1 VTRTTLLGVPKSVGM
16 PILRTEDD
24 RLIKGLGCFVGDISR
39 PDQLHA
45 RIVRSQVAHARLV
58 KVHLEEAR
66 TLMGV
71 VAAFAAADIP
81 GIGEKKIPVRISPG
95 RLDQFALQTPLALDK
110 VRYVGEPIAVVVATD
125 PYLAEDAADLVW
137 AELEELSPQLD
148 PIAGAGS
155 SVLHEMVPDNVVGG
169 FDTSNGEDVD
179 DLFRQA
185 DVLVQERFSIH
196 RHSAAPMEP
205 RGLVAETDRQSGR
218 LTVWGPTK
226 VKHFN
231 KRVLAA
237 LLGLPEDRILLIEP
251 DVGGGFGPR
260 GEFYP
265 EDFLIPWLALQ
276 LGRPVKWVEDRYENF
291 IALNHSREHII
302 DLAVAARADGTLLG
316 FRCTDWCSIGAYV
329 RTTGL
334 TVAKLTGLHMSGPY
348 RWRGFSSKVVGV
360 LTNKTPAGTY
370 RGPGEVEATFVRERA
385 LDMLAARLDLDP
397 PELRRRNLIPAES
410 LPFRLETGPGSETLE
425 YGSGNYPAVLTDL
438 LSNAGYQNL
447 RRDQARR
454 RRLGEAVGIGIAC
467 FLDQGGIGPFE
478 QARVVAESDGT
489 FTGFVGVA
497 SVGQGVQTA
506 LAQILAD
513 ELEVSVNRVRIHHHD
528 TDSIEDGMGAYA
540 SRTTSVGGS
549 ALVLAARQLRQ
560 QARSDGARHLGAAD
574 HEVELRGD
582 EVWANDGR
590 AVTFGALGCEASGR
604 FETTTVDFS
613 FGTVLAVV
621 SVDRGTGKVRVERY
635 IGHYDVGRA
644 VNPLIVRGQ
653 LEGGAAQGIG
663 GALLEELAYDS
674 QGQPLCTSFMDYML
688 PTLSELPEV
697 ESAWSEFPSKD
708 NLIGA
713 KGVGEAGIIGTL
725 AVIANAVADALS
737 PDGIVVTSTPF
748 TADRVRALLR
758 SAGSYDTRHGITST
772 PDPR

>member
-1 VTRTTLLGVPKSVGM
+1 VMTLPRTQPRSVGL
-16 PILRTEDD
+16 PILRKEDD
-24 RLIKGLGCFVGDISR
+24 RLIKGLGCYVGDVSR
-39 PDQLHA
+39 PDQVHA
-45 RIVRSQVAHARLV
+45 RIVRSQVAHAKLLA
-58 KVHLEEAR
+58 VHLDQAR
-66 TLMGV
+66 GLPGV

-81 GIGEKKIPVRISPG
+81 GIADKKIPVRISPG
-95 RLDQFALQTPLALDK
+95 GLDRFALQTPLAVGK

-125 PYLAEDAADLVW
+125 PYLAEDAADEVW
-137 AELEELSPQLD
+137 AEMEEFPPQLD
-148 PIAGAGS
+148 PVPGSGA
-155 SVLHEMVPDNVVGG
+155 VLHELLPDNVVGG

-179 DLFRQA
+179 VLFRRA
-185 DVLVQERFSIH
+185 AVLVQERFSIH

-205 RGLVAETDRQSGR
+205 RGLVAEADRESGR

-237 LLGLPEDRILLIEP
+237 LLALPEDRILLIEP

-265 EDFLIPWLALQ
+265 EDFLVPWLALQ
-276 LGRPVKWVEDRYENF
+276 LGRPVKWVEDRVENF
-291 IALNHSREHII
+291 VALNHSREHVIEFT
-302 DLAVAARADGTLLG
+302 VAAQADGTLLG
-316 FRCTDWCSIGAYV
+316 FRSTAWCSIGAYV

-334 TVAKLTGLHMSGPY
+334 TVAKLAGLHMSGPY

-360 LTNKTPAGTY
+360 LTNKTPLGTY

-385 LDMLAARLDLDP
+385 LDMLAAKLGLDP
-397 PELRRRNLIPAES
+397 PELRRRNLIPAEA
-410 LPFRLETGPGSETLE
+410 LPFHVETGPGSETLE
-425 YGSGNYPAVLTDL
+425 YGSGNYPAMLADL
-438 LSNAGYQNL
+438 LSKAGYQEL

-454 RRLGEAVGIGIAC
+454 RGRGEAVGIGLAC

-489 FTGFVGVA
+489 FTGHVGVA

-513 ELEVSVNRVRIHHHD
+513 ELEVSVDRVRILHHD

-549 ALVLAARQLRQ
+549 ALVLAAREVRER
-560 QARSDGARHLGAAD
+560 ARRDGAEHLGVAE
-574 HEVELRGD
+574 HQVELRGD
-582 EVWANDGR
+582 EVRADDGR
-590 AVTFGALGCEASGR
+590 TISFGALGCEASGR
-604 FETTTVDFS
+604 FETSAIDFS
-613 FGTVLAVV
+613 FGSVLAVV
-621 SVDRGTGKVRVERY
+621 SVDRATGKVRVERY
-635 IGHYDVGRA
+635 LGHYDVGRA

-653 LEGGAAQGIG
+653 LDGAAAQGIG
-663 GALLEELAYDS
+663 GALLEELAYDD

-688 PTLSELPEV
+688 PTLAELPQV
-697 ESAWSEFPSKD
+697 ESAWSEYPSED

-713 KGVGEAGIIGTL
+713 KGAGEAGIIGTL
-725 AVIANAVADALS
+725 AVVANAVADALG
-737 PDGIVVTSTPF
+737 PDGAAVTSTPL

-758 SAGSYDTRHGITST
+758 LAGSPIARHDISCSPG
-772 PDPR
+772 